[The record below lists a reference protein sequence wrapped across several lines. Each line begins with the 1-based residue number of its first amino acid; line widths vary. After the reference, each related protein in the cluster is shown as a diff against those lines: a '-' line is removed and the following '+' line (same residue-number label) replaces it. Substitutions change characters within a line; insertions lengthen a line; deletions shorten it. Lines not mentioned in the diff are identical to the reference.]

1 MNKTGFLAY
10 NVGKMT
16 PHWPCNLKNY
26 THLQF
31 AVSENSAS
39 VRLHCCTTIQ
49 KYCGPN
55 KSKLRVEFKPTG
67 NYIILS
73 VNFKNRRTLKKDLVA
88 IKYIIPIV
96 SE

>member
-16 PHWPCNLKNY
+16 PHWPGNLKNY

-39 VRLHCCTTIQ
+39 VQQFRNIAAPINH
-49 KYCGPN
+49 G
-55 KSKLRVEFKPTG
+55 SV
-67 NYIILS
+67 LS
-73 VNFKNRRTLKKDLVA
+73 SNQLGIT
-88 IKYIIPIV
+88 
-96 SE
+96 

>member
-16 PHWPCNLKNY
+16 PHWPGNLKNY

-39 VRLHCCTTIQ
+39 LRLLYNNLKI
-49 KYCGPN
+49 
-55 KSKLRVEFKPTG
+55 LRPQ
-67 NYIILS
+67 
-73 VNFKNRRTLKKDLVA
+73 
-88 IKYIIPIV
+88 
-96 SE
+96 